1 MNKLYKSILDDE
13 DTLIDSAKE
22 TSNNP
27 FLTLSEYLKDFNGFM
42 DVDQAL
48 VKRILSQLNFPAL
61 YEYKFKFEFKIDRI
75 DLIVLNS
82 NDKFVCTILSIQKYS
97 KWGTTDI
104 NLYFSIFTEF
114 GKRIQGEENIII
126 NDFLN
131 NILKKYNF
139 GFRNTLMFKQ

>member
-1 MNKLYKSILDDE
+1 MSILDDE
-13 DTLIDSAKE
+13 NILIESVKE

-48 VKRILSQLNFPAL
+48 VKRILSQLNPPAL
-61 YEYKFKFEFKIDRI
+61 YNYKFKFEFNIDRI

-82 NDKFVCTILSIQKYS
+82 NDRFVCTILSIKQYYHRVDKNIY
-97 KWGTTDI
+97 
-104 NLYFSIFTEF
+104 LYFSIFTEF

-126 NDFLN
+126 KDFLN
-131 NILKKYNF
+131 SILEKYNF

>member
-1 MNKLYKSILDDE
+1 MNELYKSILDDE
-13 DTLIDSAKE
+13 DVLIESAKE

-82 NDKFVCTILSIQKYS
+82 NDKFVATILSIKQYYHRVDKNIYLYYVFRGLFFLS
-97 KWGTTDI
+97 KGS
-104 NLYFSIFTEF
+104 F
-114 GKRIQGEENIII
+114 
-126 NDFLN
+126 
-131 NILKKYNF
+131 
-139 GFRNTLMFKQ
+139 

>member
-1 MNKLYKSILDDE
+1 MSILDDE
-13 DTLIDSAKE
+13 NIVVEGIKRDI
-22 TSNNP
+22 NNP
-27 FLTLSEYLKDFNGFM
+27 FLTLSEYLSEYLKDFNGFM

-48 VKRILSQLNFPAL
+48 VERILCQLNLPTL
-61 YEYKFKFEFKIDRI
+61 YEYKFKFEFERDRI

-82 NDKFVCTILSIQKYS
+82 NDKFVCTILSITQYYHRADKNIY
-97 KWGTTDI
+97 
-104 NLYFSIFTEF
+104 LYFSIFTEF